1 MRNLCCTRVAP
12 TDGRRSLI
20 DQTDGASIQTAQVE
34 SFSRLHYRVGSLP
47 CDARAAITF
56 PRTGQLDRDNGRR
69 KLKFRPIH
77 AKTGELRTKLCDLR
91 PATCVSVH
99 RHERQFYWQFV
110 PHDRIYRV
118 CPFLSLSL
126 SLCALPFS
134 FCIFRVV
141 HTNLYFSISTVRL
154 PFGAIS
160 SANVLR
166 IPRALL

>member
-1 MRNLCCTRVAP
+1 MLHSVAF

-20 DQTDGASIQTAQVE
+20 DQMDGAWKQTAQVE

-118 CPFLSLSL
+118 CPPPFSSLSL
-126 SLCALPFS
+126 FLSSLLLLRFS
-134 FCIFRVV
+134 CCSHESVFL
-141 HTNLYFSISTVRL
+141 N
-154 PFGAIS
+154 
-160 SANVLR
+160 
-166 IPRALL
+166 